1 MYRCPRGLVV
11 LAVSAGLLLMASA
24 TRVPAQAVKDQA
36 KKEPLPPVGK
46 LPAPKQ
52 VDILTVDKVEL
63 KAKFYPSTKGK
74 EAACVLLLHALGD
87 SSDNKE
93 WTNFA
98 KKLQEKG
105 YAVLMF
111 DFRGHGDSTTVEPG
125 VPAAKGALGQ
135 PGFWDQK
142 ENRAIDM
149 AKWEASGGS
158 WSAAGLLPKPPE
170 DNVRPCRV
178 I

>member
-74 EAACVLLLHALGD
+74 DAACVLLLHALGD
-87 SSDNKE
+87 STTRTPASLGSSPPAPVKIIRV
-93 WTNFA
+93 TRCIYKPA
-98 KKLQEKG
+98 
-105 YAVLMF
+105 M
-111 DFRGHGDSTTVEPG
+111 HGS
-125 VPAAKGALGQ
+125 
-135 PGFWDQK
+135 
-142 ENRAIDM
+142 N
-149 AKWEASGGS
+149 
-158 WSAAGLLPKPPE
+158 GLSHS
-170 DNVRPCRV
+170 
-178 I
+178 